1 MVRPRRDIGVSKYA
15 WILAVPAVLMGTI
28 CAAATHT
35 SHESPPAAMRQMG
48 TICKFTSGPRAGATQ
63 DYAPMQAPLNSPCK
77 DGSGSTGTIVASAP
91 IGETAVN
98 QQMGTVCKFT
108 SGPRAGATQDYAP
121 MQAPVDMSCTDGAGS
136 SGTIV
141 ASATPP
147 ETQESGSPQTGSVCK
162 FTSGPKAGSTHDY
175 APMHAPLNT
184 ACDDGAGSSGVIIA
198 ALPMGTVCK
207 FTSGPKAGS
216 THDYAPMH
224 APLNTAC
231 DDGAGSS
238 GVIIAATPK
247 PPMGTVCKFTSGP
260 KAGSTHDYAPMHAP
274 LNTACDDGA
283 GSSGVIIAAQPM
295 GTVCK
300 FTSGPKTGSTHDY
313 APMHSPLGTACDD
326 GAGSSGV
333 IIAAPIADTPS
344 CTPPSACTVA
354 PNTKAPNAT
363 APSATVPSSA
373 TTSASAG
380 ASAPGSPQAGLGS
393 VCKLT
398 SGPKAGT
405 TYDFAPMQAAIGAPC
420 NYGPDNTGVIIAGTS
435 QPPPPK
441 PVPPAA
447 PVMGSVCSFTSGPLA
462 LTTADFSPKRAPL
475 GTPCTDEHGSH
486 GVIVEH

>member
-1 MVRPRRDIGVSKYA
+1 MIRPRRDIGVSKYA
-15 WILAVPAVLMGTI
+15 WILAVPAVLLGTI

-198 ALPMGTVCK
+198 A
-207 FTSGPKAGS
+207 
-216 THDYAPMH
+216 
-224 APLNTAC
+224 
-231 DDGAGSS
+231 
-238 GVIIAATPK
+238 TPK

-363 APSATVPSSA
+363 APSTTVPSSA

-380 ASAPGSPQAGLGS
+380 ASVPGSPQAGLGS

-486 GVIVEH
+486 GVIVAY

>member
-198 ALPMGTVCK
+198 A
-207 FTSGPKAGS
+207 
-216 THDYAPMH
+216 
-224 APLNTAC
+224 
-231 DDGAGSS
+231 
-238 GVIIAATPK
+238 
-247 PPMGTVCKFTSGP
+247 
-260 KAGSTHDYAPMHAP
+260 
-274 LNTACDDGA
+274 
-283 GSSGVIIAAQPM
+283 QPM

-363 APSATVPSSA
+363 APSTTVPSSA

-380 ASAPGSPQAGLGS
+380 ASVPGSPQAGLGS

>member
-1 MVRPRRDIGVSKYA
+1 
-15 WILAVPAVLMGTI
+15 
-28 CAAATHT
+28 
-35 SHESPPAAMRQMG
+35 
-48 TICKFTSGPRAGATQ
+48 
-63 DYAPMQAPLNSPCK
+63 
-77 DGSGSTGTIVASAP
+77 
-91 IGETAVN
+91 
-98 QQMGTVCKFT
+98 
-108 SGPRAGATQDYAP
+108 

-147 ETQESGSPQTGSVCK
+147 ETRESDSPQTGSVCK
-162 FTSGPKAGSTHDY
+162 FTTGPKAGSMHDY
-175 APMHAPLNT
+175 APMHAPLGT
-184 ACDDGAGSSGVIIA
+184 ACDDGAGSSGTIVA
-198 ALPMGTVCK
+198 PQPMGTVCK

-224 APLNTAC
+224 APLGTAC

-238 GVIIAATPK
+238 GVIVAALPK
-247 PPMGTVCKFTSGP
+247 PPMGTVCKF
-260 KAGSTHDYAPMHAP
+260 
-274 LNTACDDGA
+274 N
-283 GSSGVIIAAQPM
+283 
-295 GTVCK
+295 
-300 FTSGPKTGSTHDY
+300 SGPKTGSTHDY

-326 GAGSSGV
+326 GAGSSG
-333 IIAAPIADTPS
+333 IIVATPIADTPS

-354 PNTKAPNAT
+354 PNTA
-363 APSATVPSSA
+363 APSVTVPSSA
-373 TTSASAG
+373 ATSASAG
-380 ASAPGSPQAGLGS
+380 ASAPGAPRAGLGS

-441 PVPPAA
+441 PVAPA

-475 GTPCTDEHGSH
+475 GTPCTDGHGSH

>member
-198 ALPMGTVCK
+198 A
-207 FTSGPKAGS
+207 
-216 THDYAPMH
+216 
-224 APLNTAC
+224 
-231 DDGAGSS
+231 
-238 GVIIAATPK
+238 TPK

-363 APSATVPSSA
+363 APSTTVPSST

-380 ASAPGSPQAGLGS
+380 ASVPGSPQAGLGS

-486 GVIVEH
+486 GVIVAY

>member
-1 MVRPRRDIGVSKYA
+1 MVRPRRDISARKYA
-15 WILAVPAVLMGTI
+15 WTLVAPIVLLGTI
-28 CAAATHT
+28 FAATTHA
-35 SHESPPAAMRQMG
+35 SHESPPAAMQKMG
-48 TICKFTSGPRAGATQ
+48 TTCKFTSGPRAGAAQ
-63 DYAPMQAPLNSPCK
+63 DYAPMQAPLNAPCK

-91 IGETAVN
+91 IGETTVN
-98 QQMGTVCKFT
+98 RQMGTVCKFT

-147 ETQESGSPQTGSVCK
+147 ETRESDSPQTGSVCK
-162 FTSGPKAGSTHDY
+162 FTTGPKAGSMHDY
-175 APMHAPLNT
+175 APMHAPLGT
-184 ACDDGAGSSGVIIA
+184 ACDDGAGSSGTIVA
-198 ALPMGTVCK
+198 PQPMGTVCK

-224 APLNTAC
+224 APL
-231 DDGAGSS
+231 G
-238 GVIIAATPK
+238 
-247 PPMGTVCKFTSGP
+247 
-260 KAGSTHDYAPMHAP
+260 
-274 LNTACDDGA
+274 TACDDGA

-300 FTSGPKTGSTHDY
+300 FNSGPKTGSTHDY

-326 GAGSSGV
+326 GAGSSG
-333 IIAAPIADTPS
+333 IIVATPIADTPS

-354 PNTKAPNAT
+354 PNTA
-363 APSATVPSSA
+363 APSVTVPSSA
-373 TTSASAG
+373 ATSASAG
-380 ASAPGSPQAGLGS
+380 ASAPGAPRAGLGS

-441 PVPPAA
+441 PVAPA

-475 GTPCTDEHGSH
+475 GTPCTDGHGSH